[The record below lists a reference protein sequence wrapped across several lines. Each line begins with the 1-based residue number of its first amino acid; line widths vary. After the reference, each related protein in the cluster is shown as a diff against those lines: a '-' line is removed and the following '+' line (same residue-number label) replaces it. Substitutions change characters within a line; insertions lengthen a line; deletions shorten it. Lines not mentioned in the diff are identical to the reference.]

1 MDIGGVDNV
10 KTLRAQYGHWWGGQC
25 QDSEGTLIWTLV
37 GWTMSIL

>member
-10 KTLRAQYGHWWGGQC
+10 NTLRAQYGHWWGGQC
-25 QDSEGTLIWTLV
+25 QYSEGTIWTLV